1 MPPER
6 NLRHGA
12 FYMAVSALL
21 FAGMG
26 ALVKLVSASLPNEM
40 VVFFRS
46 AMGLVVLVPWL
57 WHRGF
62 EGIRTT
68 ALGQHL
74 ARSAAGLAAMYCF
87 FYAIA
92 QLPLAEATLLNY
104 STPLFIPFIAAWWL
118 RERVPPGLWQILFMG
133 LLGVVLILKPGLA
146 LFAPAA
152 LVGLAS
158 GILAAVAMTGIR
170 RLSATE
176 PVTRIVFY
184 FTLFSTVVSA
194 IPLAWRWQTPEP
206 QLWGALIAIGTLA
219 TAAQLFLTR
228 AYRSAPAAQVGPF
241 TYLTVVFAA
250 AAGWLF
256 WDEVP
261 DGLSLLGALL
271 VVAGGVFTIR
281 LAGRFAPASELPPPK
296 SPG

>member
-1 MPPER
+1 MPTD
-6 NLRHGA
+6 NLRRGA
-12 FYMAVSALL
+12 AYMAISALL

-26 ALVKLVSASLPNEM
+26 ALVKFVSASLPNEM

-46 AMGLVVLVPWL
+46 AMGLVVLLPWF
-57 WHRGF
+57 WR
-62 EGIRTT
+62 ECIAGIRTT
-68 ALGQHL
+68 LLPQHL
-74 ARSAAGLAAMYCF
+74 ARSAAGLGAMYCF

-92 QLPLAEATLLNY
+92 HLPLAEATLLNY
-104 STPLFIPFIAAWWL
+104 STPLFIPFIAAAWL
-118 RERVPPGLWQILFMG
+118 GERIPRGLWQILIMG

-158 GILAAVAMTGIR
+158 GILAAFAMTGIR
-170 RLSATE
+170 RLSKTK

-184 FTLFSTVVSA
+184 FTAFSTLVSA
-194 IPLAWRWQTPEP
+194 VPLLWRWQAPGPE
-206 QLWGALIAIGTLA
+206 LWGALIAIGILA

-228 AYRSAPAAQVGPF
+228 AYRCAPAAQVGPF
-241 TYLTVVFAA
+241 TYMTVVFAA
-250 AAGWLF
+250 TAGWLF

-261 DGLSLLGALL
+261 DVLSLLGALL
-271 VVAGGVFTIR
+271 VVAGGIFTIR
-281 LAGRFAPASELPPPK
+281 RAGRYAPASETLPSK